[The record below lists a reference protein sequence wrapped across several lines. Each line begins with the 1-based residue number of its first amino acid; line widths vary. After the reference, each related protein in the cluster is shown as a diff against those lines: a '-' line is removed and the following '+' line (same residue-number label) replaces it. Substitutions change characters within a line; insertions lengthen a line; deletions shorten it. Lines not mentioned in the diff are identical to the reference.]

1 MKNPPPWAGREGTDF
16 FIALLYAPPVHMI
29 KLTTSTASRACTF
42 DLFAIANWRCSGASR
57 SLAEVMSRVV
67 SRTFGELGAILGI
80 LSEVVRLFHSFL
92 LCQGHRRQADVYKGA
107 FGDTFSTL
115 MNTRSGGLQRR
126 VVKLGLEQRRPQWL
140 SWARS

>member
-1 MKNPPPWAGREGTDF
+1 LGGREGTDF

-42 DLFAIANWRCSGASR
+42 DLLLSRIGDAAAHLR

-92 LCQGHRRQADVYKGA
+92 LCQGRRRQADVYKGA

-126 VVKLGLEQRRPQWL
+126 VVKLGLEERRPQWL